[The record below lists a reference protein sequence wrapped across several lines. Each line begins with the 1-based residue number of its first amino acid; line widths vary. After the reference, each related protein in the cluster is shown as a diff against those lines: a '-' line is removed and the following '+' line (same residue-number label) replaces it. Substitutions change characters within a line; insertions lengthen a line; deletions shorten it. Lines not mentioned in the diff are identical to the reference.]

1 MSVDVKI
8 LIKQYIDIIIGVDD
22 IEVEIIEDTVVLSRD
37 ERWHIYIIP
46 GRFTM
51 IGCFV
56 DEDIEISN
64 NLRREAGN
72 IQHIYESS
80 KNQDETIQ

>member
-1 MSVDVKI
+1 MNVEV
-8 LIKQYIDIIIGVDD
+8 LIRQYVTSITGVDD
-22 IEVEIIEDTVVLSRD
+22 IDVEIVEDTVVLSRD
-37 ERWHIYIIP
+37 ERWHIYVIP

-64 NLRREAGN
+64 ILRKNEGAIRY
-72 IQHIYESS
+72 IYDNRTE
-80 KNQDETIQ
+80 DETI

>member
-1 MSVDVKI
+1 MNVEV
-8 LIKQYIDIIIGVDD
+8 LIKQYVTSITGKDD
-22 IEVEIIEDTVVLSRD
+22 IDVEIVEDTVVLSRD

-56 DEDIEISN
+56 DEDIEISDILKKN
-64 NLRREAGN
+64 AGS
-72 IQHIYESS
+72 IQYIYDNRSS
-80 KNQDETIQ
+80 DETIQ

>member
-1 MSVDVKI
+1 MKVEI
-8 LIKQYIDIIIGVDD
+8 LIKQYVTSITGKNDID
-22 IEVEIIEDTVVLSRD
+22 VEIIDDTVVLSRE

-56 DEDIEISN
+56 DEDIEIADILKKNEGSI
-64 NLRREAGN
+64 RY
-72 IQHIYESS
+72 IYDNRSD
-80 KNQDETIQ
+80 NETL

>member
-1 MSVDVKI
+1 MKVEI
-8 LIKQYIDIIIGVDD
+8 LIKQYVTSITGKNDID
-22 IEVEIIEDTVVLSRD
+22 VEIIDNTVVLSRE

-56 DEDIEISN
+56 DEDIDIADLLKKNEGSI
-64 NLRREAGN
+64 RY
-72 IQHIYESS
+72 IYDNRTVES
-80 KNQDETIQ
+80 ETL